1 MKLMTKEI
9 ISKIPNLYEQEGKGE
24 EAIVYVKFFLPGTR
38 WTWYATE
45 FNGKDT
51 FFGWVRSGIL
61 PDFDEWGYFSYLEL
75 EENNVERDLY
85 FEPKKLKEIVKNI
98 K

>member
-1 MKLMTKEI
+1 MKLITKEI
-9 ISKIPNLYEQEGKGE
+9 INKIPNLYEQEGKGE
-24 EAIVYVKFFLPGTR
+24 EAVIYVKFFLPGTR

-51 FFGWVRSGIL
+51 FFGWVKSGIS
-61 PDFDEWGYFSYLEL
+61 PDFDEWGYFSYSEL
-75 EENNVERDLY
+75 KENNVERDLY
-85 FEPKKLKEIVKNI
+85 FEPKQLKEIVKNI

>member
-1 MKLMTKEI
+1 MKLITKEI
-9 ISKIPNLYEQEGKGE
+9 GNKIPNLYEQEGKGE

-51 FFGWVRSGIL
+51 FFGWVKSGIS
-61 PDFDEWGYFSYLEL
+61 PDFDEWGYFSCSEL
-75 EENNVERDLY
+75 GENNVERDLY
-85 FEPKKLKEIVKNI
+85 FEPKQLKEIIKNI